1 MRVAPAILTAGSAN
15 SDNRAMTGGKRYGV
29 AVAAA
34 LAAGAA
40 SAEPCKLTPIGSAEV
55 AAVRDGRT
63 LALRDGSEVR
73 LAGIEAPDG
82 AQAAAAKAALEAL
95 ATGTLAL
102 KRLGLEE
109 RDRYGRLMAFAYP
122 AGAVVSLQ
130 EALLAQGHARVAP
143 RIGDKACAEALLTSE
158 RAARAAKLGLWA
170 DPNFAPVAADH
181 LAQLAAERGHFAL
194 VEGKV
199 VSVHESGAT
208 IYLNFGR
215 RWTEDFSVTIASRL
229 NRTFTAAGLA
239 PKSLEGKRVRVRGF
253 VEQRNGPV
261 IEAAA
266 PEQIEA
272 AD

>member
-1 MRVAPAILTAGSAN
+1 
-15 SDNRAMTGGKRYGV
+15 MTHLRYPLF
-29 AVAAA
+29 VAAV
-34 LAAGAA
+34 LAASAA
-40 SAEPCKLTPIGSAEV
+40 SAEPCKLTAIGNVEV
-55 AAVRDGRT
+55 VAVRDGRT
-63 LALRDGSEVR
+63 LALREGGEVR
-73 LAGIEAPDG
+73 LAGIEAPEG
-82 AQAAAAKAALEAL
+82 AQGAAAKAALEAL
-95 ATGTLAL
+95 VLAGPLTL
-102 KRLGLEE
+102 KRLGTQD
-109 RDRYGRLMAFAYP
+109 RDRYGRVLAFVYP
-122 AGAVVSLQ
+122 AGATASVQ
-130 EALLAQGHARVAP
+130 ETLLAQGHARVSA
-143 RIGDKACAEALLTSE
+143 RIGDKACADTLLTSE
-158 RAARAAKLGLWA
+158 RTARAARLGLWT

-215 RWTEDFSVTIASRL
+215 RWTEDFSVVIPSRL
-229 NRTFTAAGLA
+229 NRTFAAAGLA

-253 VEQRNGPV
+253 IEQRNGPV